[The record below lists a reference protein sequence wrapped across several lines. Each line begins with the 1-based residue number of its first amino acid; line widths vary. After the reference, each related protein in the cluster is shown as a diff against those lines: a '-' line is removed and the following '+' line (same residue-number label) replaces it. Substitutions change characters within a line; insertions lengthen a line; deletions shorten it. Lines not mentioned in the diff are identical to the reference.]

1 MAKIQPPKWAPNA
14 HPTPTGWKNVATG
27 ELLISQPIS
36 QQKIDEYFE
45 VPKPKKKKV
54 KVLREAPVTTEEAEA
69 ELMQDQS
76 ILTEDDGLP
85 SDVERN

>member
-36 QQKIDEYFE
+36 QQQIDEYFE
-45 VPKPKKKKV
+45 VPQPK
-54 KVLREAPVTTEEAEA
+54 
-69 ELMQDQS
+69 
-76 ILTEDDGLP
+76 
-85 SDVERN
+85 